1 METLAQSIRHEKLY
15 EQVTRALALR
25 IMSGSLNPESDRNT
39 EEGLCRD
46 FGVSR
51 TVLREAMKILS
62 AKGLVEVRPRTG
74 IRVKPRSEWTL
85 IDRELMMWQ
94 AEVGFSE
101 EFVRNLFQVR
111 LILEPPTAA
120 AAATN
125 ATREELEG
133 IRQAFNGMEEQLSNF
148 NAYVEDD
155 CNFHD
160 RISKATHND
169 YLIQIN
175 SIMLGAVRSAQTL
188 FRVDR
193 VDAQGALSLHRD
205 VCEAIVHHD
214 EKWARSAMLRLL
226 RQAEQNTLVAIKAS
240 KMVQT

>member
-1 METLAQSIRHEKLY
+1 MQARGQTIRYERLY

-25 IMSGSLNPESDRNT
+25 IMSGRLNPESDRNT
-39 EEGLCRD
+39 EEELCRD

-51 TVLREAMKILS
+51 TVLREAIKVLS

-74 IRVKPRSEWTL
+74 MRIKPRSEWTL
-85 IDRELMMWQ
+85 IDRELMTWQ
-94 AEVGFSE
+94 AEIGFSE

-125 ATREELEG
+125 ATQEELAG
-133 IRQAFNGMEEQLSNF
+133 IREAFKGMEEQLSNF
-148 NAYVEDD
+148 DEYVDDD
-155 CNFHD
+155 CNFHE

-175 SIMLGAVRSAQTL
+175 GIMLGAVRSVQTL

-193 VDAQGALSLHRD
+193 VDIQGALSLHKD
-205 VCEAIVHHD
+205 VCEAIIRHD
-214 EKWARSAMLRLL
+214 QEWARSAMSRLL
-226 RQAEQNTLVAIKAS
+226 HQAELNTLVAIKTS
-240 KMVQT
+240 KLVQT